1 MKKLR
6 NTIRIDNLGKQQRA
20 ASAKWGRRVYLTM
33 IAGFCA
39 SLLYYLF
46 GSIFVLSADGIV
58 LTSMR
63 AVDASYTGKI
73 VDVYV
78 QEGDHVDEGAPL
90 LKLESFDMV
99 KQIAELALRD
109 GELAVRES
117 QLRGQL
123 DVVDAIGPLAE
134 RNARESTKTVASFD
148 KVSDRGVISVLS
160 RDSALQSSFAA
171 AQKVAELTAQ
181 KASAKDE
188 LEQVAKS
195 RQTSR
200 EAMEKL
206 KAIFDD
212 GNIRASGPGVIGVKV
227 PVPGQV
233 VQPGDQLLQI
243 NGGKIYVLAYLPD
256 EYMFI
261 IRKGMT
267 VNLRSGGETAK
278 GRIDSV
284 LAVADA
290 LPDEFQNLFR
300 PRDRSRLFRVVLT
313 TQNPFA
319 VTQKVTV
326 TGCAFGFCWAG

>member
-1 MKKLR
+1 MKNLR
-6 NTIRIDNLGKQQRA
+6 KAIRVDNLGKQQRA
-20 ASAKWGRRVYLTM
+20 ASAKWGRIVYLTM
-33 IAGFCA
+33 IGGFCA

-46 GSIFVLSADGIV
+46 GNIFVLSADGIV

-73 VDVYV
+73 VEVYV
-78 QEGDHVDEGAPL
+78 QEGDRVEEGTPL
-90 LKLESFDMV
+90 LKLESFEMV

-109 GELAVRES
+109 GDLAVRES
-117 QLRGQL
+117 QLQGQL
-123 DVVDAIGPLAE
+123 DVVDAIAPLAE
-134 RNARESTKTVASFD
+134 RNARETTKTVASFD
-148 KVSDRGVISVLS
+148 KVSDRGLVSVLS
-160 RDSALQSSFAA
+160 RDNALQSSFAA

-181 KASAKDE
+181 KASAQDE

-206 KAIFDD
+206 KTIFDD
-212 GNIRASGPGVIGVKV
+212 GNIRSSGPGVIGVKV

-233 VQPGDQLLQI
+233 VQPGNQLLQI
-243 NGGKIYVLAYLPD
+243 NGDKIYVLAYLPD
-256 EYMFI
+256 EYMFP

-267 VNLRSGGETAK
+267 VNLRGGGETAK

-313 TQNPFA
+313 SPNPFA

-326 TGCAFGFCWAG
+326 RGCAFGFCWAG

>member
-6 NTIRIDNLGKQQRA
+6 STLRVDNLGKQQRA
-20 ASAKWGRRVYLTM
+20 ASAKWGRIVYLTM
-33 IAGFCA
+33 IAGFCG

-58 LTSMR
+58 LAEMR

-73 VDVYV
+73 VEVYV
-78 QEGDHVDEGAPL
+78 QEGDQVEEGAPL
-90 LKLESFDMV
+90 LKLESFEMV
-99 KQIAELALRD
+99 KEIAELALRD

-123 DVVDAIGPLAE
+123 DVVDAITPLAL
-134 RNARESTKTVASFD
+134 RNAKESTRTVASFD
-148 KVSDRGVISVLS
+148 KVSDRGLVSVLS

-171 AQKVAELTAQ
+171 AQKAAELIAQ
-181 KASAKDE
+181 KASAQDE
-188 LEQVAKS
+188 LAQVAKS
-195 RQTSR
+195 RETSR
-200 EAMEKL
+200 QAMEKL

-212 GNIRASGPGVIGVKV
+212 GNIRASGSGVIGVKV
-227 PVPGQV
+227 PAPGRV
-233 VQPGDQLLQI
+233 VQPGDELLQI
-243 NGGKIYVLAYLPD
+243 NGENIYILAYLPD
-256 EYMFI
+256 EFMFP
-261 IRKGMT
+261 IREGMP
-267 VNLRSGGETAK
+267 VNLRSGGERAT

-313 TQNPFA
+313 SPNPFA

-326 TGCAFGFCWAG
+326 TGCAFGFCWAS

>member
-6 NTIRIDNLGKQQRA
+6 NTIRVDNLGRQQRA
-20 ASAKWGRRVYLTM
+20 ASARWGRLVYLGM
-33 IAGFCA
+33 IGIFCA

-46 GSIFVLSADGIV
+46 GNIFVLSADGIV
-58 LTSMR
+58 LTGMR

-73 VDVYV
+73 VEVYV
-78 QEGDHVDEGAPL
+78 QEGDAVEEGTPL
-90 LKLESFDMV
+90 LKLESFEMV
-99 KQIAELALRD
+99 KEIAELALRD

-123 DVVDAIGPLAE
+123 DVVDAIAPLAA
-134 RNARESTKTVASFD
+134 RNARESTETVAGFD
-148 KVSDRGVISVLS
+148 KVSDRGLVSVLS

-171 AQKVAELTAQ
+171 AQKVAELAAQ
-181 KASAKDE
+181 KASAENE
-188 LEQVAKS
+188 LVQVAKS
-195 RQTSR
+195 RETSNQ
-200 EAMEKL
+200 AMEKL
-206 KAIFDD
+206 EAIFDD
-212 GNIRASGPGVIGVKV
+212 GNIRSSGPGVIGVKV

-233 VQPGDQLLQI
+233 VQPGDELLQI
-243 NGGKIYVLAYLPD
+243 NGGNIYILAYLPD
-256 EYMFI
+256 EYMFP
-261 IRKGMT
+261 IRKGMPVT
-267 VNLRSGGETAK
+267 LRSGGETAR

-313 TQNPFA
+313 SPNPFA

-326 TGCAFGFCWAG
+326 RGCAFGFCWAR

>member
-33 IAGFCA
+33 IAGFVT

-46 GSIFVLSADGIV
+46 GSIFVLSADGII

-78 QEGDHVDEGAPL
+78 QEGDLVEEGMPL
-90 LKLESFDMV
+90 LKLESFEMV
-99 KQIAELALRD
+99 KEIAELALRD

-123 DVVDAIGPLAE
+123 DVVEAIAPLAA
-134 RNARESTKTVASFD
+134 RNARESTKTVSSFD

-181 KASAKDE
+181 KS
-188 LEQVAKS
+188 
-195 RQTSR
+195 
-200 EAMEKL
+200 
-206 KAIFDD
+206 
-212 GNIRASGPGVIGVKV
+212 
-227 PVPGQV
+227 
-233 VQPGDQLLQI
+233 
-243 NGGKIYVLAYLPD
+243 
-256 EYMFI
+256 
-261 IRKGMT
+261 
-267 VNLRSGGETAK
+267 
-278 GRIDSV
+278 
-284 LAVADA
+284 
-290 LPDEFQNLFR
+290 
-300 PRDRSRLFRVVLT
+300 
-313 TQNPFA
+313 
-319 VTQKVTV
+319 
-326 TGCAFGFCWAG
+326 

>member
-33 IAGFCA
+33 IAGFVT

-46 GSIFVLSADGIV
+46 GSIFVLSADGII

-78 QEGDHVDEGAPL
+78 QEGDLVEEGMPL
-90 LKLESFDMV
+90 LKLESFEMV
-99 KQIAELALRD
+99 KEIAELALRD

-123 DVVDAIGPLAE
+123 DVVEAIAPLAA
-134 RNARESTKTVASFD
+134 RNARESTKTVSSFD

-181 KASAKDE
+181 KSSAQDE
-188 LEQVAKS
+188 LEQVGKS

-233 VQPGDQLLQI
+233 VKPGDELLQI

-256 EYMFI
+256 EYMFA

-313 TQNPFA
+313 SQNPFA